1 MVAEQ
6 IVTGRYLTELASW
19 LRGAGLTVTEWP
31 GWQTRARGSG
41 GYDGD
46 RPWAIGWHHTA
57 STADIE
63 DDAAYCAEG
72 SPDAPICNLLVDRD
86 GAVWVIA
93 AGASNTHGK
102 GYAMTF
108 SKGTVPNDQ
117 MNTHAVG
124 MEICNDGAGEPYPV
138 AQIDACM
145 AVSLAIAAGVGL
157 EPTDVAQHHDWAPD
171 RKIDPATADAVMGV
185 WQPHS
190 INSSGSWSLVDLRAE
205 LANRAGQPTPQ
216 PPTPTPTPP
225 EGNDMQRL
233 TAAIDTNGTV
243 WIGNGIERF
252 EPASMEIVD
261 NYIVLGVAGCYQFVN
276 TSGQQIRQRN
286 DLRTVGD
293 DTIEALGRT

>member
-1 MVAEQ
+1 VS
-6 IVTGRYLTELASW
+6 GRYLTELADW
-19 LRGAGLTVTEWP
+19 LRAAGLEVIEYG
-31 GWQTRARGSG
+31 GWQTRARSSG
-41 GYDGD
+41 GYANG
-46 RPWAIGWHHTA
+46 RPWCVMWHHTA
-57 STADIE
+57 SQFPDE
-63 DDAAYCAEG
+63 NDAAYIAAV
-72 SPDAPICNLLVDRD
+72 SPDAPLANLMVDRT
-86 GAVWVIA
+86 GTVWVLA
-93 AGASNTHGK
+93 AGATNTNGK

-108 SKGTVPNDQ
+108 SRGTVPNDQ

-124 MEICNDGAGEPYPV
+124 MEICNSGVGEPYPV

-145 AVSLAIAAGVGL
+145 AVSLAITAGVGL

-205 LANRAGQPTPQ
+205 LANRAGQPTPT
-216 PPTPTPTPP
+216 PPTPTPPSQ
-225 EGNDMQRL
+225 GNDMQRL